1 MGMISRAALGVSI
14 LAPCLAVGHAHAS
27 DRLRLSVDWTKLA
40 DVLNDGASLLPRTPP
55 RRSVEMNGRST
66 WAPETSW
73 IGLSPHLSL
82 VARDWSG
89 AQLLVGQMMLTDEL
103 RLSRSCR
110 MILSRVRIADGRIA
124 PFAQV
129 GFGQWRVDTDLMPI
143 VAPDV
148 EIATQL
154 GAGFD
159 VRLNAN
165 AAIAL
170 ETDYTFLYRE
180 QHALEMV
187 SGPRPWATFLAA
199 RAVF

>member
-1 MGMISRAALGVSI
+1 MGMISRAAIGASI

-27 DRLRLSVDWTKLA
+27 DGLRLSVDWAKLA

-55 RRSVEMNGRST
+55 HQNVELNGRST

-73 IGLSPHLSL
+73 FGLSPRISL

-143 VAPDV
+143 IPADV
-148 EIATQL
+148 EIAAQL

-180 QHALEMV
+180 QHALDMV
-187 SGPRPWATFLAA
+187 SGPRPWATFLAG